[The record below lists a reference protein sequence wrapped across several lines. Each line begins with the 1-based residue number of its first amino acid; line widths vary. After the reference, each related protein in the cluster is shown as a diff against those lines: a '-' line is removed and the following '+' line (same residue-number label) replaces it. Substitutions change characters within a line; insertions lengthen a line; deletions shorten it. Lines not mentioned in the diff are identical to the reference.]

1 MKVSVPGMPV
11 TLLNMSKNDIYKM
24 VSGDKMDVKM
34 NIFQR
39 LWETLRHLFWSD
51 KQTEAYKL
59 LFNFVNNQ
67 TGNINASE
75 YFTGAINENEREKFI
90 NSLELFNKL
99 KTCAKNPDELVAKGN
114 MRWVAQ
120 TFGDIELSVT
130 FFIEKNKICT
140 QTLQLHK
147 GQGNLGVDLRKAYLP
162 GVDMRD
168 CYLGKKTMKGSND
181 ILYERPGWNANLG
194 GATPDGATPDGAN
207 PDGANLDGAI
217 LDGATVNGA
226 TSLYDEVIIIN
237 KIPPKKID
245 TKGVATEEVATKK
258 VLLNK
263 LLTTQLLN
271 EPESAKVEGA
281 GTPLQP

>member
-99 KTCAKNPDELVAKGN
+99 KTCAKNPDELVAKG
-114 MRWVAQ
+114 
-120 TFGDIELSVT
+120 F
-130 FFIEKNKICT
+130 
-140 QTLQLHK
+140 
-147 GQGNLGVDLRKAYLP
+147 
-162 GVDMRD
+162 
-168 CYLGKKTMKGSND
+168 
-181 ILYERPGWNANLG
+181 
-194 GATPDGATPDGAN
+194 
-207 PDGANLDGAI
+207 
-217 LDGATVNGA
+217 
-226 TSLYDEVIIIN
+226 
-237 KIPPKKID
+237 
-245 TKGVATEEVATKK
+245 
-258 VLLNK
+258 
-263 LLTTQLLN
+263 
-271 EPESAKVEGA
+271 VE
-281 GTPLQP
+281 

>member
-1 MKVSVPGMPV
+1 MKVSVPGMLV

-194 GATPDGATPDGAN
+194 GATPDGATPDGATPDGAN
-207 PDGANLDGAI
+207 PDGAILDGAI

-271 EPESAKVEGA
+271 EPE
-281 GTPLQP
+281 

>member
-1 MKVSVPGMPV
+1 
-11 TLLNMSKNDIYKM
+11 TLLNMSNNDIYKM
-24 VSGDKMDVKM
+24 VSGDKMDMKM

-120 TFGDIELSVT
+120 IYGDIELSVT

-147 GQGNLGVDLRKAYLP
+147 GSGNLGVDLRKAYLP
-162 GVDMRD
+162 GVDMRN
-168 CYLGKKTMKGSND
+168 CYLGKKTMKGKD
-181 ILYERPGWNANLG
+181 EILYDKPGWNANLG
-194 GATPDGATPDGAN
+194 GATPDGANLSGATPDGAN
-207 PDGANLDGAI
+207 

-237 KIPPKKID
+237 KITPKKID

-271 EPESAKVEGA
+271 EPE
-281 GTPLQP
+281 

>member
-99 KTCAKNPDELVAKGN
+99 KTCAKIRMSWSQGQYALGRPDLRGYRVKCH
-114 MRWVAQ
+114 
-120 TFGDIELSVT
+120 

-168 CYLGKKTMKGSND
+168 CYLGKK
-181 ILYERPGWNANLG
+181 
-194 GATPDGATPDGAN
+194 
-207 PDGANLDGAI
+207 
-217 LDGATVNGA
+217 
-226 TSLYDEVIIIN
+226 
-237 KIPPKKID
+237 
-245 TKGVATEEVATKK
+245 
-258 VLLNK
+258 
-263 LLTTQLLN
+263 Q
-271 EPESAKVEGA
+271 
-281 GTPLQP
+281 